1 MSKNRNNKIIT
12 IIALMVAV
20 AGLTLGFA
28 AFSRVLTISSSATV
42 NPNDADFK
50 TTFSSSNTEVVSGN
64 ISGEATGGAEAG
76 VATINGTTISN
87 LTAKFSG
94 PGQTVKYT
102 FYENNSGNYDAYLTN
117 ATFNTVAGSDPES
130 NKVCTRV
137 TTGLTEDE
145 YATEELVT
153 AACNAISIKVDVGS
167 TLTLTDTTEINTH
180 TLQKGAYTPIV
191 VTITYDSN
199 GSRADG
205 PFDVSFGNITMTYSS
220 ADPNA

>member
-1 MSKNRNNKIIT
+1 MEKNRNNKIIT

-42 NPNDADFK
+42 TPNDSDFK
-50 TTFSSSNTEVVSGN
+50 TAFSSSNTELASGD
-64 ISGEATGGAEAG
+64 IQGVATGGATAG
-76 VATINGTTISN
+76 TAKISGTTISN
-87 LTAKFSG
+87 LTANFSA

-117 ATFNTVAGSDPES
+117 ATFNTVTGSNPAS
-130 NKVCTRV
+130 NKVCTKV
-137 TTGLTEDE
+137 TTGLTEAE
-145 YATEELVT
+145 YATESLVN

-167 TLTLTDTTEINTH
+167 TLTLTGTTQVNTH
-180 TLQKGAYTPIV
+180 TLQKGAFTPIV
-191 VTITYDSN
+191 VTIAYDSN
-199 GSRADG
+199 GARADG

-220 ADPNA
+220 AEPNA